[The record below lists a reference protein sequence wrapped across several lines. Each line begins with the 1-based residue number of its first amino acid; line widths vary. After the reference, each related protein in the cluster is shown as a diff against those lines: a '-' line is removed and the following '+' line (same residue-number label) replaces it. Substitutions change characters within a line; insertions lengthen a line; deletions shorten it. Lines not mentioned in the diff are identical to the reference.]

1 MCNFFSFCTMPD
13 STSDFYY
20 FDWQMRQADKDGADS
35 HSHICA
41 HFRIDEDRCN
51 KYEYN
56 PLTGV
61 FTVDMRN
68 AVKDDSKRAE
78 KWVKQLDWKTIV
90 EPLII
95 KPIQVPLELP
105 AVKAP
110 TEEQISWLKEWVSVW
125 VSVWDSVRDSVRDSV
140 GDSVGASVGDLVWE
154 SVRASVWASV
164 WDLVWA
170 SVRASVWASVGDL
183 VWDSVRD
190 SVGASVGDLVW
201 DSVGYSVRDSV
212 GASVGAYISSFFA
225 VEYNHDLY
233 NHDLS
238 SAIKLWESGLVPSF
252 DGTTWRLHSGK
263 KAEIVYEWKKE
274 VE

>member
-20 FDWQMRQADKDGADS
+20 FDWQMRQADKAGADS

-41 HFRIDEDRCN
+41 HFRIDEDKCN

-68 AVKDDSKRAE
+68 AEKDDKARAE

-95 KPIQVPLELP
+95 KPIQNPFDLP
-105 AVKAP
+105 KVETP
-110 TEEQISWLKEWVSVW
+110 TDQQIGWLKEWIVVWASVW
-125 VSVWDSVRDSVRDSV
+125 VSV
-140 GDSVGASVGDLVWE
+140 
-154 SVRASVWASV
+154 
-164 WDLVWA
+164 
-170 SVRASVWASVGDL
+170 
-183 VWDSVRD
+183 
-190 SVGASVGDLVW
+190 
-201 DSVGYSVRDSV
+201 Y
-212 GASVGAYISSFFA
+212 AYISTFFA
-225 VEYNHDLY
+225 IEYKCGV
-233 NHDLS
+233 S
-238 SAIKLWESGLVPSF
+238 PAIKLWESGLVPSF

-263 KAEIVYEWKKE
+263 NADIVYEWKKK
-274 VE
+274 VK

>member
-78 KWVKQLDWKTIV
+78 KWVKQLDFKTVI

-95 KPIQVPLELP
+95 KPIVNPFELP
-105 AVKAP
+105 KVEIP
-110 TEEQISWLKEWVSVW
+110 TDEQINWLIEWASVG
-125 VSVWDSVRDSVRDSV
+125 DSVRA
-140 GDSVGASVGDLVWE
+140 SVGASVGALV
-154 SVRASVWASV
+154 
-164 WDLVWA
+164 
-170 SVRASVWASVGDL
+170 GTL
-183 VWDSVRD
+183 VWDSVWDSIRD
-190 SVGASVGDLVW
+190 SVW
-201 DSVGYSVRDSV
+201 DSVW
-212 GASVGAYISSFFA
+212 AYISSFFA
-225 VEYNHDLY
+225 VKYSIDF
-233 NHDLS
+233 S
-238 SAIKLWESGLVPSF
+238 SAIKLWESGLAPTF
-252 DGTTWRLHSGK
+252 DGETWRLHTGK
-263 KAEIVYEWKKE
+263 HARVVYEWKKE
-274 VE
+274 VKYEA

>member
-20 FDWQMRQADKDGADS
+20 FDWQMRQADKNGADS

-78 KWVKQLDWKTIV
+78 KWVKQLDFKTVI

-95 KPIQVPLELP
+95 KPIVNPFELP
-105 AVKAP
+105 KVEIP
-110 TEEQISWLKEWVSVW
+110 TDEQINWLIEWASVG
-125 VSVWDSVRDSVRDSV
+125 DSVRDSVWDSV
-140 GDSVGASVGDLVWE
+140 GDSVW
-154 SVRASVWASV
+154 
-164 WDLVWA
+164 
-170 SVRASVWASVGDL
+170 
-183 VWDSVRD
+183 
-190 SVGASVGDLVW
+190 
-201 DSVGYSVRDSV
+201 
-212 GASVGAYISSFFA
+212 AYISSFFA
-225 VEYNHDLY
+225 VKYSIDF
-233 NHDLS
+233 S
-238 SAIKLWESGLVPSF
+238 SAIKLWESGLAPTF
-252 DGTTWRLHSGK
+252 DGETWRLHTGK
-263 KAEIVYEWKKE
+263 HARVVYEWKKE
-274 VE
+274 VKYLRENARERIYQEEMQPVLCTREEVM

>member
-20 FDWQMRQADKDGADS
+20 FDWQMRQADKNGADS

-78 KWVKQLDWKTIV
+78 KWVKQLDFKTVI

-95 KPIQVPLELP
+95 KPIVNPFELP
-105 AVKAP
+105 KVEIP
-110 TEEQISWLKEWVSVW
+110 TDEQINWLIEWASVG
-125 VSVWDSVRDSVRDSV
+125 DSVRA
-140 GDSVGASVGDLVWE
+140 SVGASVGALVGD
-154 SVRASVWASV
+154 SVRDS
-164 WDLVWA
+164 VWA
-170 SVRASVWASVGDL
+170 SVRASVGDSVGD
-183 VWDSVRD
+183 SVRA
-190 SVGASVGDLVW
+190 SVGASVGALVGTLVW
-201 DSVGYSVRDSV
+201 DSVWDSIRDSV
-212 GASVGAYISSFFA
+212 WDSVWAYISSFFA
-225 VEYNHDLY
+225 VKYSIDF
-233 NHDLS
+233 S
-238 SAIKLWESGLVPSF
+238 SAIKLWESGLAPTF
-252 DGTTWRLHSGK
+252 DGETWRLHTGK
-263 KAEIVYEWKKE
+263 HARVVYEWKKE
-274 VE
+274 VKYEA